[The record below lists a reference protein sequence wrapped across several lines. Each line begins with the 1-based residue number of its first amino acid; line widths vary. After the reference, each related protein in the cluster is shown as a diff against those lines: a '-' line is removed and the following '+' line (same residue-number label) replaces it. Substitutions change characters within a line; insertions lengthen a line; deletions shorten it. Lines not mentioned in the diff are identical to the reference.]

1 MTVSH
6 NTTSGNSSRIGG
18 FLVGLCLLTS
28 SSARAEPVAEQNDRV
43 VRAET
48 PIVAG
53 NAVNAKKRAL
63 ADAFRQV
70 AERAFDA
77 LVKEGEPLPQPVPV
91 AVAQLK
97 ASLANS
103 AQKFIRSY
111 RLIEQEN
118 EGGVLHVMVEAD
130 VNMVLLRREL
140 DRARAVTQTPTP
152 TMAAIPAAKFMLVAG
167 SAPAAAMTAAALNA
181 AGVSARP
188 DPSSNEVQLVAS
200 AAKLNAFALFVT
212 AGSTGEGLV
221 RGAFRASVKCSLNSR
236 LYQAGSQARRGPAID
251 RTDTDHGFAADETLA
266 RTACLT
272 RASTLAAREIVA
284 ALHAPTVTL
293 PYVTLQ
299 LDIVDLGAI
308 PIFLQALKRVGA
320 VTAAE
325 VRHVTANLAELRAFT
340 RMGGAALLPTLLR
353 EVAGKLTVVPT
364 QTTNDLLALR
374 VRASDSSALE
384 ENH

>member
-1 MTVSH
+1 MTVSR
-6 NTTSGNSSRIGG
+6 NVTSRICG
-18 FLVGLCLLTS
+18 FFAGLCLLAAS
-28 SSARAEPVAEQNDRV
+28 IAHAEPVAEQNDRV
-43 VRAET
+43 VRAEA

-53 NAVNAKKRAL
+53 NALTAKKRAL
-63 ADAFRQV
+63 ADAFRQA
-70 AERAFDA
+70 AERAFGE
-77 LVKEGEPLPQPVPV
+77 LVKEGEPLPQPVPM

-111 RLIEQEN
+111 RLIEQETA
-118 EGGVLHVMVEAD
+118 GGVLHVMVEAD
-130 VNMVLLRREL
+130 VNTVLLRREL
-140 DRARAVTQTPTP
+140 DRARAATPTP
-152 TMAAIPAAKFMLVAG
+152 TATTLPTAQFILVAG
-167 SAPAAAMTAAALNA
+167 SAPAAAMTANALNA
-181 AGVSARP
+181 AGMRARP
-188 DPSSNEVQLVAS
+188 DPSSNEAQLVAS
-200 AAKLNAFALFVT
+200 AAKPNAFALFIT
-212 AGSTGEGLV
+212 AGSTSEGLV
-221 RGAFRASVKCSLNSR
+221 RGALRASVKCSLNSH

-251 RTDTDHGFAADETLA
+251 RTDADHGFAADENLA
-266 RTACLT
+266 RHACLT
-272 RASTLAAREIVA
+272 RVSTLAAREIVA

-299 LDIVDLGAI
+299 LDIVDVGAI

-325 VRHVTANLAELRAFT
+325 VRHVTANLAEIRAFT
-340 RMGGAALLPTLLR
+340 HMGGAALLPTLLR
-353 EVAGKLTVVPT
+353 EVAGKITVVST

>member
-1 MTVSH
+1 MTVSR
-6 NTTSGNSSRIGG
+6 NMTSRIFG
-18 FLVGLCLLTS
+18 FFAGICLLATS
-28 SSARAEPVAEQNDRV
+28 IAHADPVAEQNDRV
-43 VRAET
+43 VRAEA

-53 NAVNAKKRAL
+53 NAVTAKKRAL
-63 ADAFRQV
+63 ADAFRQA
-70 AERAFDA
+70 AERAFGE
-77 LVKEGEPLPQPVPV
+77 LVKEGEPLPQPVPM

-111 RLIEQEN
+111 RLIEQETT
-118 EGGVLHVMVEAD
+118 GGVLHVMVEAD
-130 VNMVLLRREL
+130 VNTVLLRREL
-140 DRARAVTQTPTP
+140 DRARSAAPTP
-152 TMAAIPAAKFMLVAG
+152 TAATMSAAPFILVAG
-167 SAPAAAMTAAALNA
+167 SVPAATMTAAALNA
-181 AGVSARP
+181 AGMRARP
-188 DPSSNEVQLVAS
+188 DPSSHEAQLVAS
-200 AAKLNAFALFVT
+200 AAKQNAFALFIT
-212 AGSTGEGLV
+212 AGSTSEGLV
-221 RGAFRASVKCSLNSR
+221 RGALRASVQCSLNSHF
-236 LYQAGSQARRGPAID
+236 YQAGSQARRGPAID
-251 RTDTDHGFAADETLA
+251 RTDADHGFAADENLA
-266 RTACLT
+266 RHACFT
-272 RASTLAAREIVA
+272 RVSTLVAREIVA

-299 LDIVDLGAI
+299 LDIVDLGVI

-325 VRHVTANLAELRAFT
+325 VRHVTANLAEIRAFT

-353 EVAGKLTVVPT
+353 EVAGKLTVVST

>member
-1 MTVSH
+1 MTVSR
-6 NTTSGNSSRIGG
+6 NMTSRIFG
-18 FLVGLCLLTS
+18 FFAGICLLATS
-28 SSARAEPVAEQNDRV
+28 IAHADPVAEQNDRV
-43 VRAET
+43 VRAEA
-48 PIVAG
+48 PIVAS
-53 NAVNAKKRAL
+53 NAVTAKKRAL
-63 ADAFRQV
+63 ADAFRQA
-70 AERAFDA
+70 AERAFGE
-77 LVKEGEPLPQPVPV
+77 LVKEGEPLPQPVPM

-111 RLIEQEN
+111 RLIEQETT
-118 EGGVLHVMVEAD
+118 GGVLHVMVEAD
-130 VNMVLLRREL
+130 VNTVLLRREL
-140 DRARAVTQTPTP
+140 DRARSAAPTP
-152 TMAAIPAAKFMLVAG
+152 TAATMSAAPFILVAG
-167 SAPAAAMTAAALNA
+167 SVPAATMTAAALNA
-181 AGVSARP
+181 AGMRARP
-188 DPSSNEVQLVAS
+188 DPSSHEAQLVAS
-200 AAKLNAFALFVT
+200 AAKQNAFALFIT
-212 AGSTGEGLV
+212 AGSTSEGLV
-221 RGAFRASVKCSLNSR
+221 RGALRASVQCSLNSH

-251 RTDTDHGFAADETLA
+251 RTDADHGFAADENLA
-266 RTACLT
+266 RHACFT
-272 RASTLAAREIVA
+272 RVSTLVAREIVA

-299 LDIVDLGAI
+299 LDIVDLGVI

-325 VRHVTANLAELRAFT
+325 VRHVTANLAEIRAFT

-353 EVAGKLTVVPT
+353 EVAGKLTVVST

>member
-1 MTVSH
+1 MTVSR
-6 NTTSGNSSRIGG
+6 NMTSRIFG
-18 FLVGLCLLTS
+18 FFAGICLLATS
-28 SSARAEPVAEQNDRV
+28 IAHADPVAEQNDRV
-43 VRAET
+43 VRAEA

-53 NAVNAKKRAL
+53 NAVTAKKRAL
-63 ADAFRQV
+63 ADAFRQA
-70 AERAFDA
+70 AERAFGE
-77 LVKEGEPLPQPVPV
+77 LVKEGEPLPQPVPM

-111 RLIEQEN
+111 RLIEQETT
-118 EGGVLHVMVEAD
+118 GGVLHVMVEAD
-130 VNMVLLRREL
+130 VNTVLLRREL
-140 DRARAVTQTPTP
+140 DRARAAAPTP
-152 TMAAIPAAKFMLVAG
+152 TAATMPAAPFILVAG
-167 SAPAAAMTAAALNA
+167 SAPAATMTATALNA
-181 AGVSARP
+181 AGMRARP
-188 DPSSNEVQLVAS
+188 DPSSHEAQLVAS
-200 AAKLNAFALFVT
+200 AAKQNAFALFIT
-212 AGSTGEGLV
+212 AGSTSEGLV
-221 RGAFRASVKCSLNSR
+221 RGALRASVQCSLNSHF
-236 LYQAGSQARRGPAID
+236 YQAGSQARRGPAID
-251 RTDTDHGFAADETLA
+251 RTDADHGFAADENLA
-266 RTACLT
+266 RHACFT
-272 RASTLAAREIVA
+272 RVSTLVAREIVA

-299 LDIVDLGAI
+299 LDIVDLGVI

-325 VRHVTANLAELRAFT
+325 VRHVTANLAEIRAFT

-353 EVAGKLTVVPT
+353 EVAGKLTVVST